1 MKRIVINAAA
11 IRPASSAVV
20 HATAL
25 RIDPQAMAARRADAK
40 VTITR
45 KQERRAK
52 VALRDPAM
60 SDYTERGWF
69 EQQVCREAP

>member
-1 MKRIVINAAA
+1 MKRLVINAAA

-25 RIDPQAMAARRADAK
+25 RIDPSAMAARRAEAH
-40 VTITR
+40 VTVTR
-45 KQERRAK
+45 KQERKFKA
-52 VALRDPAM
+52 ALH
-60 SDYTERGWF
+60 DYTERGWF